1 MTVDESFF
9 KKITLWGN
17 IVIGTICY
25 CMFFFL
31 CYISMAKRGGSFFGA
46 LLFLIFAMNCTWRV
60 RSYYKI
66 ERMRKDTFSE
76 KEIAK
81 AERRSGI
88 VNSIFSNATIGFYM
102 LLMAV
107 VFLFSGQKNRLCFT
121 AFCAVLALC
130 FIALF
135 AINLRNLK
143 RFDRL

>member
-1 MTVDESFF
+1 MIIDESFF
-9 KKITLWGN
+9 KKINLWGS
-17 IVIGTICY
+17 IVIGA
-25 CMFFFL
+25 L
-31 CYISMAKRGGSFFGA
+31 CYFMSVYLVTTRSSFFGV
-46 LLFLIFAMNCTWRV
+46 LLFLIIAINCTQRV

-88 VNSIFSNATIGFYM
+88 VNSIFSNATLGFYL

-107 VFLFSGQKNRLCFT
+107 LFLLRSQKDMFYLS
-121 AFCAVLALC
+121 ALCAVLALC

>member
-9 KKITLWGN
+9 KKVTLWGS

-31 CYISMAKRGGSFFGA
+31 CYLSMTKRGGSFFGA
-46 LLFLIFAMNCTWRV
+46 LLFLIFAINCTRRV

-88 VNSIFSNATIGFYM
+88 VNSIFSTATLGFYL

-107 VFLFSGQKNRLCFT
+107 LFLLRSQKDMFYLS
-121 AFCAVLALC
+121 ALCAVLALC
-130 FIALF
+130 FIAFF